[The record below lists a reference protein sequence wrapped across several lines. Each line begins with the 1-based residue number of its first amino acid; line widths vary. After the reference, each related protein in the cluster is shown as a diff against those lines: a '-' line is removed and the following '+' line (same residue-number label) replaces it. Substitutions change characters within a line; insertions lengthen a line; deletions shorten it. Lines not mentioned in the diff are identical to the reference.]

1 VTTPRAPPRAILT
14 DHLARLTSHATLAN
28 KDIPAKLIRLHAYQ
42 RANLNQIVLH
52 SLLVNPHARAETRV
66 NVTIPRAPLRAKLTI
81 RQSAICTLLVMTR
94 APTDTRANAILP
106 CAHPR
111 ANRFVLH
118 TNLASTFAN
127 QDTRVCQTKSRA
139 VTTVNRAFM
148 HQY

>member
-66 NVTIPRAPLRAKLTI
+66 NVTTSRAPRRAKLTI
-81 RQSAICTLLVMTR
+81 HKSAICTLIVVTR
-94 APTDTRANAILP
+94 ARTDTRANATLP
-106 CAHPR
+106 RAHPR

-118 TNLASTFAN
+118 TDLASMFAN
-127 QDTRVCQTKSRA
+127 QDIRVYQTKSRA
-139 VTTVNRAFM
+139 VTPANRANM